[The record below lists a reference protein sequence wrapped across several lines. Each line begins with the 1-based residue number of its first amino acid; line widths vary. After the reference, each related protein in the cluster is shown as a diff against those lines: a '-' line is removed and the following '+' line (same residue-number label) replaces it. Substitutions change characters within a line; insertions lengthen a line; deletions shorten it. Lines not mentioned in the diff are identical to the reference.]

1 MGERGVKG
9 GVRFT
14 GHREA
19 GTWPR
24 FVTSASLLILQ
35 TSLFFTTAKLPLHSF
50 MSAEHLVCVHL
61 SLMMM
66 AQRSLP
72 VHLYR
77 QASFASN
84 LFPEHRAPKAEAGF
98 NYHLPNPFS
107 CKNIEQ

>member
-1 MGERGVKG
+1 
-9 GVRFT
+9 
-14 GHREA
+14 
-19 GTWPR
+19 
-24 FVTSASLLILQ
+24 
-35 TSLFFTTAKLPLHSF
+35 
-50 MSAEHLVCVHL
+50 
-61 SLMMM
+61 M